1 MNYEGQ
7 KTKTTAQSMRDR
19 YKIMAEIVAR
29 YASDSGDEATTIP
42 GLFLSKKVALDSPR
56 YLAQWPCIALV
67 VQGEKSV
74 TLGQQVFH
82 YGVGDYLLIS
92 LDLPVISQI
101 TAASASKPNLGIGM
115 EINPVTLDRLLNRI
129 AVPAQALRTG
139 EMKSIAVNK
148 APVEL
153 VEATLRL
160 MQLLD
165 RPEDIEALAPLA
177 QEEILYHVL
186 TGPYGSQLLEF
197 AKQDSTANRIV
208 KAISWLREHYRE
220 TLKIKLLAEFVGM
233 SESSLHEHFKA
244 ITLLTP
250 MQYQKQL
257 RLHEARK
264 LMLLNRLDASEAG
277 FLVGYQSPAQFSR
290 EYARL
295 YGESP
300 LRDVTKLRLR
310 GSQ

>member
-1 MNYEGQ
+1 
-7 KTKTTAQSMRDR
+7 
-19 YKIMAEIVAR
+19 MAEIVAR
-29 YASDSGDEATTIP
+29 YASDSGDEATAIP

-67 VQGEKSV
+67 VQGKKSV

-92 LDLPVISQI
+92 IDLPVISQI
-101 TAASASKPNLGIGM
+101 TAASTSNPNLGIGM
-115 EINPVTLDRLLNRI
+115 EINPVTLNRLLSRI
-129 AVPAQALRTG
+129 SVPAQALRISD
-139 EMKSIAVNK
+139 MKSIAVNK

-153 VEATLRL
+153 LDATLRL
-160 MQLLD
+160 LQLLD
-165 RPEDIEALAPLA
+165 RPENIEALAPLV

-186 TGPYGSQLLEF
+186 TGPCGSQLLEF
-197 AKQDSTANRIV
+197 AKQDSPANRIV

-220 TLKIKLLAEFVGM
+220 TLKIKLLADFVGM

-244 ITLLTP
+244 VTLLTP

-264 LMLLNRLDASEAG
+264 LMLINELDASEAG

-290 EYARL
+290 EYTRL
-295 YGESP
+295 YGNSP
-300 LRDVTKLRLR
+300 LRDVTKLRQQGAR
-310 GSQ
+310 